1 MGYNLRELV
10 VTGRLSSH
18 NDERDE
24 RDLGAWAGFHRAVY
38 DLVSRE
44 EFACLDLSVL
54 SDIDPDE
61 VEESYL
67 DDEGEE
73 RCDYCDE
80 LVDECECQCS
90 ECGDRVT
97 ECSCEE
103 GPTYPAT
110 ADR

>member
-1 MGYNLRELV
+1 V
-10 VTGRLSSH
+10 
-18 NDERDE
+18 
-24 RDLGAWAGFHRAVY
+24 
-38 DLVSRE
+38 
-44 EFACLDLSVL
+44 
-54 SDIDPDE
+54 
-61 VEESYL
+61 ESYL
-67 DDEGEE
+67 EEE

>member
-1 MGYNLRELV
+1 V
-10 VTGRLSSH
+10 
-18 NDERDE
+18 
-24 RDLGAWAGFHRAVY
+24 
-38 DLVSRE
+38 
-44 EFACLDLSVL
+44 
-54 SDIDPDE
+54 
-61 VEESYL
+61 ESYL

>member
-1 MGYNLRELV
+1 MSLRGYDALAGATDNCPRTTRCLIPR
-10 VTGRLSSH
+10 TGT
-18 NDERDE
+18 
-24 RDLGAWAGFHRAVY
+24 W
-38 DLVSRE
+38 
-44 EFACLDLSVL
+44 
-54 SDIDPDE
+54 ID
-61 VEESYL
+61 VESYL

-80 LVDECECQCS
+80 LIDECECQCS